1 MGSLITSEDKS
12 REGQP
17 LCPSFGVAVRPPSR
31 LERQHGASPGN
42 EPSAVLAEH
51 FDASKGL
58 VMLIRGQIDGF
69 SAKAVLAAAPAV
81 WSLPTLLIGGLLL
94 ICP

>member
-1 MGSLITSEDKS
+1 
-12 REGQP
+12 
-17 LCPSFGVAVRPPSR
+17 
-31 LERQHGASPGN
+31 
-42 EPSAVLAEH
+42 LAEH